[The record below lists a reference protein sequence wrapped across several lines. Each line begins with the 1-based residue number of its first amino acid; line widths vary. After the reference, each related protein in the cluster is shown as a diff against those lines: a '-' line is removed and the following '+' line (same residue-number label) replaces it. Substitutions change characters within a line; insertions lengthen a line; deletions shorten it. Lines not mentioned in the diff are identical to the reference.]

1 MSLVNDALKRAS
13 ESSRQAP
20 TQPQRPAMM
29 PLSPPQAAPISRR
42 HRPPVFALAAIV
54 AVTSMV
60 VLCVTALTT
69 DWLGPRPTVAAT
81 PDPSVYTGPID
92 LIPDRPRPRSSPA
105 TSTIP
110 TAPTPAS
117 APVPQSQSALA
128 STLEKIAIPAPEV
141 RESEFT
147 TSTPTPTTPPA
158 IEPQAP
164 VIVAAPAPEPA
175 KSAESALQNYTV
187 TSGDTLS
194 SIAAKFFGKSTDWPK
209 VYELNRHRI
218 ANPDRL
224 QVGMTLQVPAK

>member
-81 PDPSVYTGPID
+81 PDPSV
-92 LIPDRPRPRSSPA
+92 